1 MNIED
6 IIKYPRTRHVKGS
19 RFQADDHDLEAI
31 PWKDVSGR
39 HIVVEEKLDGANVGI
54 SFSSDGE
61 LLLQSR
67 GHFLRGG
74 PREKQFEVFKQWA
87 SVHRSTLDAILGT
100 NYIMYGEWL
109 AAKHTMFYDALPSY
123 FMEFDVFDKE
133 RQEFLDT
140 PKRKAL
146 GNELRLG
153 MRLHHVPVLFAGQ
166 VFDVNALR
174 TMITSSL
181 YQTKHVFDRLNDAAE
196 NAGLSPESV
205 RMHTDMSELAEGL
218 YIKVEECGR
227 VVERCKFVRESFTN
241 SILEQKEH
249 CHDRPIVYNQLKGGD
264 AGMNSMF
271 EVF

>member
-1 MNIED
+1 MSFND
-6 IIKYPRTRHVKGS
+6 IIKYPRTRHTQGS
-19 RFQADDHDLEAI
+19 RFQADDYDLEAI
-31 PWKDVSGR
+31 PWKEISGR
-39 HIVVEEKLDGANVGI
+39 HIVVEEKLDGANVGV

-123 FMEFDVFDKE
+123 FMEFDVYDKE
-133 RQEFLDT
+133 RKEFLDT
-140 PKRKAL
+140 PRRKAM

-153 MRLHHVPVLFAGQ
+153 MKLHHVPVLFAGKLT
-166 VFDVNALR
+166 DVNELKK
-174 TMITSSL
+174 MITNSL
-181 YQTKHVFDRLNDAAE
+181 YQTKNVLDRLDEAAE

-205 RMHTDMSELAEGL
+205 RTHTDMSLLAEGL
-218 YIKVEECGR
+218 YIKVEEIGC
-227 VVERCKFVRESFTN
+227 VAERCKFVRESFTN

-249 CHDRPIVYNQLKGGD
+249 WHDRPIVYNQLKGGD
-264 AGMNSMF
+264 AGMDSMF
-271 EVF
+271 EVL